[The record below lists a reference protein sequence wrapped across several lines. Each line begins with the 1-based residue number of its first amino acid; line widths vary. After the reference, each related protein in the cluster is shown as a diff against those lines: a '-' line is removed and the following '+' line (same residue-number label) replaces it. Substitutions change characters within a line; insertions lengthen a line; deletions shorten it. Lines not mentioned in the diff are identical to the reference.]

1 MVFSS
6 LFYDDFKVFQP
17 RLWRFYEVEN
27 LEGFDPTSSSTCRE
41 NGTESHNILGKIPV
55 DGPFQPKCSWNIIG
69 TCRFFFTMAQCDVGV
84 YSPVSHCRCC
94 NFIASQETCTC
105 QTCQDPTRQTHHACK
120 RPIADRHGI
129 SIAIPEVNATW
140 S

>member
-41 NGTESHNILGKIPV
+41 NGTESHKILGKIPV

-69 TCRFFFTMAQCDVGV
+69 TCRFFLLWRSVMLGYIAQYRIADAATSLPLKKRARAKRAKIQQGKPIT
-84 YSPVSHCRCC
+84 PVSD
-94 NFIASQETCTC
+94 Q
-105 QTCQDPTRQTHHACK
+105 
-120 RPIADRHGI
+120 
-129 SIAIPEVNATW
+129 
-140 S
+140 